1 MILININV
9 IIHFTQLIKEIIMEL
24 KNLLLE
30 RSLRFNM
37 KDVSIEDLIKIR
49 DHFNKII

>member
-1 MILININV
+1 MILINISV
-9 IIHFTQLIKEIIMEL
+9 IIYFTQLIKGIIIEL

-37 KDVSIEDLIKIR
+37 KDVFIEDLIIS
-49 DHFNKII
+49 DSGL